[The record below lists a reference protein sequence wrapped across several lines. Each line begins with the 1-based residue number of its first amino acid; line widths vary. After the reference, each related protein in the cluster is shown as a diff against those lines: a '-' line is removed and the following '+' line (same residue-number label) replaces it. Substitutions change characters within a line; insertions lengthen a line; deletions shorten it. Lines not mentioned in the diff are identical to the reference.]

1 MHEQLKSIDDW
12 KNLKRNFEE
21 LQKISP
27 DSHERI
33 EDLIDDQIRLRFGLV
48 IYEAIAIKERYGT
61 RRNRSKRRRIA

>member
-21 LQKISP
+21 LQKILP